1 MARKGSVTDRPPKW
15 KLFLRRQRWLFR
27 PFAWACAG
35 LAVIAAGVVLL
46 RNAQPGSVTAAVRER
61 IGIVTADAGMRIK
74 DIVIE
79 GRANTPEPILHAALG
94 FSKGDPIIGFSL
106 EQARMRIERLA
117 WVAHATVER
126 RLPGTIVV
134 VLWERRPF
142 AIWQNQGKYALIDRD
157 GHPVTD
163 EAVAKF
169 RDLPL
174 IVGPGAPE
182 AARVLLDAL
191 IDRPAIQTRIVAA
204 MRISERRWNLRMKNG
219 TDILLPEG
227 HEVEAL
233 DRLLA
238 LQQDTALLDRPM
250 QAIDM
255 RLGDRLVL
263 RPPAVNPAAA
273 PAGGQGASPGVGQG
287 VGQGGSQPDKP
298 APVSVPTKKPT

>member
-1 MARKGSVTDRPPKW
+1 MN
-15 KLFLRRQRWLFR
+15 
-27 PFAWACAG
+27 AWFCVG
-35 LAVIAAGVVLL
+35 LAATAAGVVLL
-46 RNAQPGSVTAAVRER
+46 RNAQPGSSIASVREH
-61 IGIVTADAGMRIK
+61 IGTITADAGMRIK

-79 GRANTPEPILHAALG
+79 GRANTPEPILRAALG

-106 EQARMRIERLA
+106 EQARMRVEKLT

-142 AIWQNQGKYALIDRD
+142 AIWQNQGKYVLIDRD
-157 GHPVTD
+157 GKPVTD
-163 EAVAKF
+163 EEVAKF

-182 AARVLLDAL
+182 GAQVLLDAL
-191 IDRPAIQTRIVAA
+191 TERPQIQTRVVAA

-227 HEVEAL
+227 HEAEAL
-233 DRLLA
+233 DRLLV
-238 LQQDTALLDRPM
+238 LQQETALLDRPM

-263 RPPAVNPAAA
+263 RPFAVN
-273 PAGGQGASPGVGQG
+273 S
-287 VGQGGSQPDKP
+287 DKP
-298 APVSVPTKKPT
+298 VSPTPKKPI

>member
-1 MARKGSVTDRPPKW
+1 MARSARGSVNDRPPKW
-15 KLFLRRQRWLFR
+15 KLFLRRQRWMLR
-27 PFAWACAG
+27 PFGWCCVG
-35 LAVIAAGVVLL
+35 LAVIAIGVVLL
-46 RNAQPGSVTAAVRER
+46 RNAQPGSTIASLREHIGTMTAA
-61 IGIVTADAGMRIK
+61 AGMRIN

-79 GRANTPEPILHAALG
+79 GRANTPEPILRAALG
-94 FSKGDPIIGFSL
+94 VNKGDPIIGFSL
-106 EQARMRIERLA
+106 DQARQRIEKLT
-117 WVAHATVER
+117 WIAHATVER

-142 AIWQNQGKYALIDRD
+142 AVWQNQGKYVLIDRE
-157 GHPVTD
+157 GQPVTD
-163 EAVAKF
+163 EEVAKF
-169 RDLPL
+169 GNLPL

-191 IDRPAIQTRIVAA
+191 TDRPSIQTRVVAA

-238 LQQDTALLDRPM
+238 LQQDIALLDRPL
-250 QAIDM
+250 QTIDM

-263 RPPAVNPAAA
+263 RPVA
-273 PAGGQGASPGVGQG
+273 PAPS
-287 VGQGGSQPDKP
+287 DKP
-298 APVSVPTKKPT
+298 PVAVPPKKPT